1 MKWPPQVIDM
11 LYLGM
16 CFFFFILIPYLFP
29 QGPHTSIARLLT
41 NLKTLHVRQNHRLN
55 IALLT
60 YDWVSVNFQYKK
72 IDSINCTLVQVVISA
87 TGSPTIGSKQSDA
100 FAFLTEEV
108 SRSFFFFTIVAFPWH
123 HPAVGHRHI
132 AGRMVIHRPV
142 EHSWWTIVKN
152 VGLTKGKT
160 FP

>member
-60 YDWVSVNFQYKK
+60 YDWVSVNFQYEK
-72 IDSINCTLVQVVISA
+72 IDNCTLVQVVISA
-87 TGSPTIGSKQSDA
+87 TGSPTIGSKQSNA

-108 SRSFFFFTIVAFPWH
+108 SRFFFTIVAFPWH

-152 VGLTKGKT
+152 VGLTEGKT